1 MAKTNI
7 RPLGNNV
14 LVAPEKPE
22 RKTEAGIFLPESA
35 SKEQP
40 QQGVVI
46 AVGDGEK
53 IVVKKGQTVIY
64 KRYGGTE
71 VKEGG
76 AEYLLVEAEDILA
89 FIEKEV

>member
-7 RPLGNNV
+7 KPLGDNV
-14 LVAPEKPE
+14 LVSPEAAE
-22 RKTEAGIFLPESA
+22 EKTEAGIFLPESA
-35 SKEQP
+35 SQEQP

-53 IVVKKGQTVIY
+53 IAVKKGQTVIY

-71 VKEGG
+71 VKEEGN
-76 AEYLLVEAEDILA
+76 EYLLVEADDILA
-89 FIEKEV
+89 VVEK